1 MATSRK
7 KEQCPVEE
15 TAKILN
21 RKWVFLILR
30 DLSEG
35 KQRFSDLQRSLGVS
49 PRVLSTRLDE
59 LEEEGVLIRKCFA
72 EVPPRVEY
80 TLTDKGHR
88 LIPVIDEMRRFG
100 KQYV

>member
-1 MATSRK
+1 MASRK

-15 TAKILN
+15 TAKILS
-21 RKWVFLILR
+21 RKWVLLILR

-35 KQRFSDLQRSLGVS
+35 KQRFSNLQRSLGVS

-59 LEEEGVLIRKCFA
+59 LEEDGVLIRTCFA

-80 TLTDKGHR
+80 ALTEKGQA
-88 LIPVIDEMRRFG
+88 LIPVIEEMRVFG
-100 KQYV
+100 RRLI

>member
-1 MATSRK
+1 MAGRK

-15 TAKILN
+15 TAKILG

-35 KQRFSDLQRSLGVS
+35 KQRFGDLQRSLGVS

-59 LEEEGVLIRKCFA
+59 LEEAGVLIRKCFA